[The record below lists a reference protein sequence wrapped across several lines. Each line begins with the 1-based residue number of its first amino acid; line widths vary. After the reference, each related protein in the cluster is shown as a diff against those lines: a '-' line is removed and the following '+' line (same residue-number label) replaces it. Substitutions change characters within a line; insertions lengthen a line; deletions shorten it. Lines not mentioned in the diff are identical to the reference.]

1 MNNFIA
7 DKKTRSPLTLVQTWF
22 SRLTYQRKFLVIT
35 LIFALPLVA
44 FFPLMAQQAAEID
57 RYGYK
62 SYFGTDYLRLTQ
74 NLLNAVLNHQK
85 VANQYFYNQVDESA
99 LEQANAN
106 VEIVFEEMLADRVN
120 ERDIALLLKADV
132 QIIIDK
138 WEPLKTDILQMNQA
152 QRVAGYDAVIS
163 QILQLIEKTSQI
175 SYLVVNPDLNTK
187 YLSDSILVVFPE
199 DATALHSI
207 FILAQQGIQDRKLSQ
222 AEKVQIVIL
231 LAQLEENLKTLNQ
244 NLEATQSINQTSAV
258 QPLVTSYQSYQT
270 QLTRCI
276 ENIRTQILETE
287 TITFSPQALETLFQ
301 ETQISQQ
308 EMYQAISQALEAG
321 IQSRINNLSAE
332 FYFAFGIAF
341 LSITIAFIIGA
352 SVMNSISRPLTQLT
366 DAAYRLSNGEM
377 GVRVP
382 IANQDE
388 VGIMAK
394 AFNQMAQELETNQV
408 ALESRAKA
416 LTISTEVS
424 RRLSTILDQSQLV
437 SEVVEQVQSAFNYY
451 HAHIYLLDEST
462 NDLVMAGGT
471 GEVGQTMLAR
481 GHKISKGRGLVGRA
495 AETNSVVLVS
505 DTSLNPDWLP
515 NPLLPDT
522 KSEVA
527 VPISIGNQIL
537 GVLDVQ
543 HNVTDGLK
551 QEDADLLQSISNQ
564 VAIALRNARSY
575 MEIQARAEREA
586 LIASIGQKVQ
596 SATTVESTLQVV
608 LRELGRALGVQDARV
623 VLKASQL
630 REKNNL

>member
-244 NLEATQSINQTSAV
+244 NLEATQNINQTSAV
-258 QPLVTSYQSYQT
+258 QPLGTSYQSYQT
-270 QLTRCI
+270 QLTTCI
-276 ENIRTQILETE
+276 ESIRTQILETE

>member
-244 NLEATQSINQTSAV
+244 NLEATQNINQTSAV
-258 QPLVTSYQSYQT
+258 QPLGTSYQSYQT
-270 QLTRCI
+270 QLTTCI
-276 ENIRTQILETE
+276 ESIRTQILETE

-301 ETQISQQ
+301 ETQRAQH